1 MLRGNDHLSPRGN
14 EGADDGTDH
23 KEQCN
28 GGGGT
33 SFYGNSDSPLSC
45 EVSDGVFCY
54 YFHDGI
60 FHEGRSRGLGVSYF
74 YGHFLAEGAF
84 LFLCTYGAYC
94 EVVRCADG
102 QVADHHALH
111 ASIYRFALNIASGR
125 CAEVDVVC

>member
-33 SFYGNSDSPLSC
+33 SFSGNSDSSLSC

-54 YFHDGI
+54 YFHGGI
-60 FHEGRSRGLGVSYF
+60 FHEGRSRSLGASYF
-74 YGHFLAEGAF
+74 HRQIFYSKNKFPFSFFSSFCRGL
-84 LFLCTYGAYC
+84 LVMC
-94 EVVRCADG
+94 V
-102 QVADHHALH
+102 
-111 ASIYRFALNIASGR
+111 
-125 CAEVDVVC
+125 